1 MAAKNGKAPVPW
13 KKLNK
18 DPRPFVD
25 AKYLPD
31 GFEFND
37 PMHIPKP
44 KLLEVFSHWEERL
57 AAGEMVF
64 EFKGVSHDH

>member
-18 DPRPFVD
+18 DPRPFID
-25 AKYLPD
+25 DKYLPD
-31 GFEFND
+31 RFTIDD

-44 KLLEVFSHWEERL
+44 DLLEVFSHWE
-57 AAGEMVF
+57 
-64 EFKGVSHDH
+64 D